1 MTLAQRQ
8 KEMIDEIN
16 AVGDC
21 FDQYSYLILQSGL
34 LPPFPEERR
43 REEHLVRGCQ
53 SRVWLHTWTEGRRFR
68 LQADSDTLIIRGVL
82 TLLIRLLDGVDARE
96 VAETE
101 LTLLR
106 ETELAATFTSDRSS
120 GMGAVLRQIRQSAS
134 E

>member
-8 KEMIDEIN
+8 RDMIEEIN

-53 SRVWLHTWTEGRRFR
+53 SRVWLYTWTENGFFHFR
-68 LQADSDTLIIRGVL
+68 ADSDTLIIRGVL
-82 TLLIRLLDGVDARE
+82 TLLIRLLDGADARE

-106 ETELAATFTSDRSS
+106 ETDLAATFTSDCSS
-120 GMGAVLRQIRQSAS
+120 GMAAVLRQIRQSAS
-134 E
+134 K

>member
-53 SRVWLHTWTEGRRFR
+53 SRVWLYPWKEDGRFR
-68 LQADSDTLIIRGVL
+68 LRADSDTLIIRGVL
-82 TLLIRLLDGVDARE
+82 ALLIRLLDGADARE
-96 VAETE
+96 VSETE
-101 LTLLR
+101 LTLLQ
-106 ETELAATFTSDRSS
+106 ETDLAATFTSDRSS
-120 GMGAVLRQIRQSAS
+120 GMGAVLRQIRKSAS

>member
-8 KEMIDEIN
+8 KDMIAGIN

-34 LPPFPEERR
+34 LPPFPGERR
-43 REEHLVRGCQ
+43 REEYLVKGCQ
-53 SRVWLHTWTEGRRFR
+53 SRVWLYTWTEEGRFHLR
-68 LQADSDTLIIRGVL
+68 ADSDTLIVRGVL
-82 TLLIRLLDGVDARE
+82 ALLIRLLDGADPRE
-96 VAETE
+96 VAAAE

-120 GMGAVLRQIRQSAS
+120 GMRAVIRRIQENAS
-134 E
+134 K

>member
-8 KEMIDEIN
+8 KEMIDGIN
-16 AVGDC
+16 AVGAC

-34 LPPFPEERR
+34 LPPFPEECR

-53 SRVWLHTWTEGRRFR
+53 SRVWLHTWTENGSFHLR
-68 LQADSDTLIIRGVL
+68 ADSDTLIIRGVL
-82 TLLIRLLDGVDARE
+82 TLLIRLLDGADARE
-96 VAETE
+96 VAATE

>member
-8 KEMIDEIN
+8 KDMIAGIN

-34 LPPFPEERR
+34 LPPFPGERR
-43 REEHLVRGCQ
+43 REEYLVKGCQ
-53 SRVWLHTWTEGRRFR
+53 SRVWLYTWTEEGRFHLR
-68 LQADSDTLIIRGVL
+68 ADSDTLIVRGVL
-82 TLLIRLLDGVDARE
+82 ALLIRLLDGADPRE
-96 VAETE
+96 VAAAE

-120 GMGAVLRQIRQSAS
+120 GMRAVIRRIQESAS
-134 E
+134 K